1 MTPKGAQQPASCA
14 LCGRELTA
22 KEEEVCSSDPNRFG
36 GQLLCAEHQ
45 RRFSKCRAVRG
56 L

>member
-1 MTPKGAQQPASCA
+1 MNPNSAQQSASCA

-22 KEEEVCSSDPNRFG
+22 KEQEVCRSDPPRIG
-36 GQLLCAEHQ
+36 DQLLCAEHQ

-56 L
+56 R